1 MNSNIQSYSDLEREE
16 IRVRRRIKK
25 QEELLKVR
33 LNMLPEEIVKT
44 GASKIVSSVLNGDIF
59 KTAFSIIKTVT
70 GTFSEIKKEKN
81 HSGGILNMIKNLVKD
96 SLSK

>member
-16 IRVRRRIKK
+16 IRVRKRIKK

-70 GTFSEIKKEKN
+70 GTFSEIKKE
-81 HSGGILNMIKNLVKD
+81 
-96 SLSK
+96 